1 MSGGEVQR
9 LALARALPGN
19 LDLVIL
25 DAAASNMD
33 SESER
38 LIHQTIETL
47 RGSETTVMIA
57 RRLAAVQKCDAIF
70 VMDKW
75 PL

>member
-1 MSGGEVQR
+1 
-9 LALARALPGN
+9 
-19 LDLVIL
+19 VIL